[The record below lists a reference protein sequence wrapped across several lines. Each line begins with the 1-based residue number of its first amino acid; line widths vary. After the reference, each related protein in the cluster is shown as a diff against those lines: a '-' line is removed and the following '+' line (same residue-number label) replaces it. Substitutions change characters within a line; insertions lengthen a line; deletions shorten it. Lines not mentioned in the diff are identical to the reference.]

1 MTIQIGY
8 LQIFRRLIVLK
19 KLIGRFLSIAMAVG
33 LAFNTVCTSASRNFI
48 TDLFEA
54 KDVEMVVEAE
64 DFKGSGFSVTEDA
77 EASGGKALVSGDG
90 TVSYTFTLDT
100 AVERLTI
107 YAYHKSSDIAKA
119 LTWMSLE
126 GFEHYALYDYEYGV
140 YHSTRFFYHQASAG
154 NYTINLTGVRTGQYI
169 DKFVIK
175 YDRVLPTEGETTSA
189 ATTQST
195 ETQID
200 LSKYRAGNPEL
211 EAMDI
216 AEIKEET
223 PGYFVAECEDATF
236 SNHTGTVAN
245 SRDASGGR
253 VYIST
258 SQEDNKDAV
267 DGETELRFKFY
278 VSKSANYRVWLR
290 YYTPDSYH
298 KDAWMSFD
306 GIDWKECGDGSKS
319 TEYKWKN
326 FFNVNLR
333 EGWHTLEIKH
343 RTTGWLMDKFI
354 ITSDSSFTPKG
365 FGSIEGEDTAAAD
378 LAAAKLIESRR
389 LNPKVKSNNFRMRAD
404 ADFEFIVGD
413 VMVPSTNIAA
423 ALGIFQQNM
432 GDYFLLM
439 RDRQYMKFYDGSNR
453 IISSGKVINASKAT
467 YSLPEADDILM
478 ISLRAAQE
486 TFGFDYEYDPS
497 ENTIHIFDSYT
508 EPYVRTATDEE
519 LIVETSKKTIYY
531 TIPYDNPNAKVEV
544 YLKRTM
550 HDSEGVRAMN
560 WDNLNKL
567 ANGGNTY
574 KMMDQYSVHGVNV
587 WYKAQTPIYV
597 DGAFRGVQHVSED
610 EPHHVRVVITDNGT
624 QDEFMRLSPSVK
636 GWESK
641 MTPEE
646 YKYNT
651 NGELLLVPT
660 FENIGYYI
668 DYVNDN
674 SSCTIT
680 YRKVGDK
687 QWKPVFDP
695 MNDTRTHQFRG
706 SIAFLKQDTE
716 YEVKAVITEGDRVVK
731 ESIANVHTW
740 KDNPPIAKTVKLK
753 DIYSGKG
760 DLTLLNLKG
769 TEDGWIKVDGEGMTV
784 DVGKE
789 FFEAVTISNCEY
801 LIFENVKVR
810 GGTDMGIVLDQYC
823 HDVRIVNC
831 DIAEWGTGSVQDPN
845 FGPYY
850 RVGNSTNHRAG
861 IQLVSSV
868 NAVVERCYIH
878 DSDSNTNPWT
888 ALNYRK
894 VHPMGST
901 AVMLWGQRGTVI
913 RYNDIVGSDLHRW
926 NDALEGTNNG
936 TIGPGSTGSDSD
948 IYGNLLM
955 FTNDDSMELDGAQMN
970 VRVYQNKI
978 EQTYV
983 GISTAPMTIGPS
995 YIYRNQIV
1003 TCGDKVDNAGVV
1015 MKTGGWKEGWPKI
1028 YFFNNTFRN
1037 QGGILYNSDHGGST
1051 EWHGTTRNTIFAGL
1065 ASGKY
1070 GGNARTL
1077 ENTYADER
1085 DDYDYDL
1092 ICGSRYVI
1100 PTGSE
1105 QHSIHAIPQFV
1116 NETTGDF
1123 RLVEGSPGWRAGAPV
1138 GSFTAT
1144 DTPHMGAF
1152 AGDKY
1157 DANFLPARPIDMS
1170 ADIYTLNLKPGEEG
1184 TVKITVGDVETGHTY
1199 SILKNRDFDFI
1210 EILNENKEAVALK
1223 PNSVIELKLKSHTAG
1238 RATVLVRLDNGYSVP
1253 VVIYCN

>member
-1 MTIQIGY
+1 M
-8 LQIFRRLIVLK
+8 K
-19 KLIGRFLSIAMAVG
+19 KLTGRLLSVAMAIG
-33 LAFNTVCTSASRNFI
+33 LTFNTICASAAVNFI
-48 TDLFEA
+48 TQRFEPS
-54 KDVEMVVEAE
+54 DVELVVEAE

-77 EASGGKALVSGDG
+77 DASGGKALVSGDG
-90 TVSYTFTLDT
+90 KVSYTFTLDT
-100 AVERLTI
+100 AVEKLTI
-107 YAYHKSSDIAKA
+107 YAYHKSSDITKA

-126 GFEHYALYDYEYGV
+126 GFERYALYDYEYGV
-140 YHSTRFFYHQASAG
+140 YNSTRFFYHEASAG
-154 NYTINLTGVRTGQYI
+154 SYTINLTGVRLGQYI

-175 YDRVLPTEGETTSA
+175 YDRVISEEETTSA
-189 ATTQST
+189 TKSQTA

-200 LSKYRAGNPEL
+200 LSKYRAGNSEL
-211 EAMDI
+211 ETMDI

-236 SNHTGTVAN
+236 NKHLGTVAN

-253 VYIST
+253 VYTST
-258 SQEDNKDAV
+258 SQKDNKDAQV
-267 DGETELRFKFY
+267 GETELRFKFY

-290 YYTPDSYH
+290 FFTPDANH

-306 GIDWKECGDGSKS
+306 GIDWKECGNGTTS
-319 TEYKWKN
+319 TEYKWQN

-333 EGWHTLEIKH
+333 EGWHTLEVKH
-343 RTTGWLMDKFI
+343 RTTGWYMDKFI
-354 ITSDSSFTPKG
+354 ITSDSKFTPKG
-365 FGSIEGEDTAAAD
+365 LGSIEGEDAGAAD
-378 LAAAKLIESRR
+378 LAAAKLIESKR
-389 LNPKVKSNNFRMRAD
+389 LNPKFKSNNFRMRSD

-423 ALGIFQQNM
+423 ALGVAQQTM
-432 GDYFLLM
+432 DGYFLIV
-439 RDRQYMKFYDGSNR
+439 RGRQYMKLYDGSDR
-453 IISSGKVINASKAT
+453 IISSGKVINAAKAT
-467 YSLPEADDILM
+467 YSLPEEDDILM
-478 ISLRAAQE
+478 ISLSAAQE

-519 LIVETSKKTIYY
+519 LIVETGKKTIYY
-531 TIPYDNPNAKVEV
+531 TIPYDNPDAKVEV

-550 HDSEGVRAMN
+550 HDSEGVRSMN

-567 ANGGNTY
+567 ANGGTTY

-587 WYKAQTPIYV
+587 WYKAQTPVYS

-610 EPHHVRVVITDNGT
+610 DPHHVRVVITENGT
-624 QDEFMRLSPSVK
+624 QNEFMKLSPSVK

-641 MTPEE
+641 QTPEE

-668 DYVNDN
+668 DHENNN
-674 SSCTIT
+674 SSCAIT
-680 YRKVGDK
+680 YRKVGDT

-695 MNDTRTHQFRG
+695 MHDTRTHQFRG
-706 SIAFLKQDTE
+706 TIPFLEQDTE
-716 YEVKAVITEGDRVVK
+716 YEVKAVITEGGNVVK
-731 ESIANVHTW
+731 ESIATCHTW
-740 KDNPPIAKTVKLK
+740 QDNPPIAQTIKLK
-753 DIYSGKG
+753 DIYSGSG
-760 DLTLLNLKG
+760 DLTIMNLKG
-769 TEDGWIKVDGEGMTV
+769 TEDGWIKIDGEGMTV

-789 FFEAVTISNCEY
+789 FFEAVTISKCEY

-810 GGTDMGIVLDQYC
+810 GGTDMGIVVDQYC

-845 FGPYY
+845 FGLYY
-850 RVGNSTNHRAG
+850 RVGNTTNHRAG

-868 NAVVERCYIH
+868 NVVVERCYIH

-894 VHPMGST
+894 VHPAGAV

-913 RYNDIVGSDLHRW
+913 RYNDCVGSDLHRW

-955 FTNDDSMELDGAQMN
+955 FSNDDSMELDGAAMN

-983 GISTAPMTIGPS
+983 GISTAPLNMGPS

-1015 MKTGGWKEGWPKI
+1015 MKTGGWKEGWPRI

-1037 QGGILYNSDHGGST
+1037 EGGILYNSNHGDST

-1065 ASGKY
+1065 NGGKY

-1100 PTGSE
+1100 PAGAE
-1105 QHSIHAIPQFV
+1105 QHGIFAIPQFV
-1116 NETTGDF
+1116 NDATGDF
-1123 RLVEGSPGWRAGAPV
+1123 HLVEDSPGWEAGAPV
-1138 GSFTAT
+1138 DGFTAT

-1152 AGDKY
+1152 AGDEY
-1157 DANFLPARPIDMS
+1157 DPNFLPARPIDMS
-1170 ADIYTLNLKPGEEG
+1170 ADIYTLNLKPGVEG
-1184 TVKITVGDVETGHTY
+1184 TVKINVGDVEAGHNY
-1199 SILKNRDFDFI
+1199 SIMKNRDFDFI
-1210 EILNENKEAVALK
+1210 EILNENKEDVALE

-1238 RATVLVRLDNGYSVP
+1238 RAVVLVRLDNGYSVP
-1253 VVIYCN
+1253 IVIYCE